1 MPNKRRKD
9 DANRVHGLLQSPLML
24 REKGNMRS
32 APGTNAKR
40 MRWAWRSNGHR
51 MPNGVSRETVS
62 PSALSNRS
70 GFHPIVW
77 GTFRIWLSG
86 IARGTTRGPNLLA
99 AMPQQHGRVRRL
111 SREARRRYPL
121 PISASNRPQSS
132 IYSRII
138 QDYALSAAGLTIN
151 QVTLYL
157 SYAATLYSPTRH

>member
-51 MPNGVSRETVS
+51 MPNSVSRETVS

-77 GTFRIWLSG
+77 GTFRNWLKG

-99 AMPQQHGRVRRL
+99 AMAQQHGRVSRL
-111 SREARRRYPL
+111 SREVRRRYPL

-138 QDYALSAAGLTIN
+138 QDSARSAAGLTSN
-151 QVTLYL
+151 QGTL
-157 SYAATLYSPTRH
+157 SRAYAAPLSSPLRH